1 MAQSGV
7 LSNFWLRPVRIDA
20 SVRRLAAFLLGCFL
34 HAAAAPAPLL
44 SDYTHTAW
52 GGLQGAP
59 VDVLKFAQS
68 RDGWLWIATATGL
81 YRYDGVQFERT
92 DSVYGHPLYSS
103 DVLGLM
109 AAKDGALWVGYRFG
123 GVTVLRPGGARTYL
137 EADGL
142 PGGSV
147 FHIEAAPDG
156 TVWVATRDGIAS
168 LAPGAGRFVRHER
181 TLGLPANRF
190 FQILFG
196 RDGTQWVAA
205 MDGVFFRRPGAR
217 AFAHAWPRMT
227 LMAMAESPD
236 GTLWASDD
244 RNRYYRVQTSAPPG
258 GAPPA
263 PLLHGSGM
271 WFDRDGTMW
280 LAQADAVER
289 NPDLRPARVPAQRLT
304 QRLTQ
309 MSGLSGALP
318 QSFFQDR
325 EGNIW
330 IGTSAGLDRLRRNRL
345 ALLPASVQFDHPGMV
360 RGPDGGVW
368 VGDAFNHVRS
378 ASAAGLHETVLKS
391 GFEASHWTPGGVLWI
406 GDARGLW
413 RRAPG
418 GAVTLVAPPGG
429 VPGFDPQAIQ
439 QDRRGRLWISFS
451 GRGLFRLADGQWTP
465 EGGLRGFA
473 APQAT
478 AMAMDAQGQVW
489 MGHAHNHVSVVAE
502 EGGRETV
509 RRLDAASGLQLGTLL
524 TLVPDGRDMWAG
536 GERGTM
542 LYRGGRFLALRG
554 AGGES
559 FRGVSGIVRLADGD
573 LWLHG
578 ADGIYHIG
586 AAALAQWLRAAPQEM
601 AHEPTHEPAHEVEF
615 ERFDALDGL
624 RGHAPQTR
632 PMPSL
637 LQAADG
643 MLWFSTGSAIAL
655 LDPAR
660 IHRNPL
666 PPPVLIRSV
675 TANGRR
681 HDIQQGEP
689 QSAPAALDL
698 PAGSD
703 SLRVA
708 FTALGLSMPERVRF
722 RYRLDGVDHGWQ
734 GPIAWRAI
742 SYTNLAPGSYR
753 FEVSAANED
762 GVWNPQP
769 AVLEIRIAPTF
780 VQTRWFLLMLA
791 AAGALLLY
799 AAYALRIRTLTR
811 RMQARLQGR
820 LEERSRIARSLHDT
834 LLQSVQGLLMSF
846 NAHVHQIPPGSRERA
861 NLERTLGLAGRM
873 LVEGRDQIMDLRA
886 AAAPGDMRLALEAF
900 GKELAGYGGNAFA
913 LHVAGRPRPLK
924 PHVSDEVYAIGRE
937 ALFNASR
944 HAHAGKVVLEL
955 DYGREA
961 FTLRI
966 RDDGC
971 GLDEAVARSGHR
983 PGHWGLP
990 DMRERAAA
998 LGARFDLASRPGE
1011 GTLIGVTL
1019 PAELA
1024 YQFAWR
1030 MPGRLLPLWW
1040 RRH

>member
-1 MAQSGV
+1 LTV
-7 LSNFWLRPVRIDA
+7 FVRID
-20 SVRRLAAFLLGCFL
+20 SCLRRFVAPFLLACHL
-34 HAAAAPAPLL
+34 HTAAAIAVPAPLL
-44 SDYTHTAW
+44 SDYTHSAW
-52 GGLQGAP
+52 GGAQGAP

-68 RDGWLWIATATGL
+68 GDGWLWIATATGL

-109 AAKDGALWVGYRFG
+109 AARDGALWVGYRFG
-123 GVTVLRPGGARTYL
+123 GVTVLRPGGARTWM

-142 PGGSV
+142 PGGSI

-156 TVWVATRDGIAS
+156 TVWVAARDGLAS
-168 LAPGAGRFVRHER
+168 LAPGADRFVRHEG

-196 RDGTQWVAA
+196 RDGTQWIAG
-205 MDGVFFRRPGAR
+205 MDGVFFRRPGER
-217 AFAHAWPRMT
+217 AFSHAWPRMT

-244 RNRYYRVQTSAPPG
+244 RNRYYRVRTTPPPG
-258 GAPPA
+258 KAPPA
-263 PLLHGSGM
+263 PVLNGSGM
-271 WFDRDGTMW
+271 WFDRDGVMW
-280 LAQADAVER
+280 LAQTDAVER
-289 NPDLRPARVPAQRLT
+289 KLEVRPARVPAQRLT
-304 QRLTQ
+304 QAT
-309 MSGLSGALP
+309 GLSGALP

-345 ALLPASVQFDHPGMV
+345 ALLPAGVEFDHPGMV
-360 RGPDGGVW
+360 RAPDGGVW
-368 VGDAFNHVRS
+368 VGDAINHVRK
-378 ASAAGLHETVLKS
+378 ASAAGLHDTVLKS
-391 GFEASHWTPGGVLWI
+391 GFEASHWTADGVLWI
-406 GDARGLW
+406 GDGRGLW
-413 RRAPG
+413 RRGPD
-418 GAVTLVAPPGG
+418 GAVELVAPPDK
-429 VPGFDPQAIQ
+429 VRGFDPQAIQ
-439 QDRRGRLWISFS
+439 QDRQGRLWVSFS
-451 GRGLFRLADGQWTP
+451 GRGLFRLAHGQWTRD
-465 EGGLRGFA
+465 GGLQGFA

-478 AMAMDAQGQVW
+478 TMAMDAQGNVW
-489 MGHAHNHVSVVAE
+489 MGHARNHISVVGSAA
-502 EGGRETV
+502 GQDTV
-509 RRLDAASGLQLGTLL
+509 RRLDAAAGLQLGTVL
-524 TLVPDGRDMWAG
+524 TLAPDGQDMWAG
-536 GERGTM
+536 GEGGTM

-554 AGGES
+554 TGGES

-578 ADGIYHIG
+578 ADGIYHIA
-586 AAALAQWLRAAPQEM
+586 AAALADWLRDVAHAP
-601 AHEPTHEPAHEVEF
+601 AREVAF

-632 PMPSL
+632 PTPSL
-637 LQAADG
+637 LRAADG
-643 MLWFSTGSAIAL
+643 MLWFSTGSTIAL

-660 IHRNPL
+660 IRRNPL

-675 TANGRR
+675 TSNNRR
-681 HDIQQGEP
+681 HDIRQDAG
-689 QSAPAALDL
+689 QSQPATLDL
-698 PAGSD
+698 PEGSD
-703 SLRVA
+703 SLRVT
-708 FTALGLSMPERVRF
+708 FTALALSMPERVRF
-722 RYRLDGVDHGWQ
+722 RYRLEGVDHGWQ
-734 GPIAWRAI
+734 GPIGYRGV

-762 GVWNPQP
+762 GVWSPAP
-769 AVLEIRIAPTF
+769 AVLDIRIAPTF
-780 VQTRWFLLMLA
+780 VQSRWFLLILA

-820 LEERSRIARSLHDT
+820 LEERSRLARSLHDT

-846 NAHVHQIPPGSRERA
+846 NAHVHQIPSGSRERA

-886 AAAPGDMRLALEAF
+886 SASSDDMRLALQAF
-900 GKELAGYGGNAFA
+900 GKELAEYSSHVFE
-913 LHVAGRPRPLK
+913 LHIAGRARPLR

-944 HAHAGKVVLEL
+944 HANAQKVVLTL

-961 FTLRI
+961 FALRI

-971 GLDEAVARSGHR
+971 GLDEDVASAGHR

-990 DMRERAAA
+990 GMRERAAA
-998 LGARFDLASRPGE
+998 LGARFELASRAGE
-1011 GTLIGVTL
+1011 GTTVGVTL
-1019 PAELA
+1019 AAELA
-1024 YQFAWR
+1024 YQFSLR
-1030 MPGRLLPLWW
+1030 MTGHLLPLWW
-1040 RRH
+1040 RRR

>member
-1 MAQSGV
+1 VLHGTIEFVKVDSFPRRAAAISLLLLHLHGGAAAQA
-7 LSNFWLRPVRIDA
+7 P
-20 SVRRLAAFLLGCFL
+20 
-34 HAAAAPAPLL
+34 AAAAPLL
-44 SDYTHTAW
+44 SAYTHSAW

-68 RDGWLWIATATGL
+68 SDGWLWIATATGL
-81 YRYDGVQFERT
+81 YRYDGVQFERA

-123 GVTVLRPGGARTYL
+123 GVTVLRPGGARTFM

-156 TVWVATRDGIAS
+156 TVWVAARDGIAS
-168 LAPGAGRFVRHER
+168 LAPGADHFVRHER
-181 TLGLPANRF
+181 TLGLPANRY

-196 RDGTQWVAA
+196 RDGTQWIAA
-205 MDGVFFRRPGAR
+205 VDGVFFRRPGER
-217 AFAHAWPRMT
+217 SFTHAWPRMT
-227 LMAMAESPD
+227 LMAMAEAPD

-244 RNRYYRVQTSAPPG
+244 RNRYYRVRTT
-258 GAPPA
+258 PPA
-263 PLLHGSGM
+263 PRAKPPSPVLSGSGM

-280 LAQADAVER
+280 LAQPNAFER
-289 NPDLRPARVPAQRLT
+289 KLDLRPGGVPAQRLT
-304 QRLTQ
+304 QAT
-309 MSGLSGALP
+309 GLSGALP

-345 ALLPASVQFDHPGMV
+345 ARLPTSFELDHPGMV

-368 VGDAFNHVRS
+368 VGDYFKDIRR
-378 ASAAGLHETVLKS
+378 ASAAGMHEVVLKTN
-391 GFEASHWTPGGVLWI
+391 FETSHWAPDGALWI
-406 GDARGLW
+406 GGSRGLW
-413 RRAPG
+413 RRAPDG
-418 GAVTLVAPPGG
+418 SVRFVAPPQKLS
-429 VPGFDPQAIQ
+429 GFAPQSIQ
-439 QDRRGRLWISFS
+439 QDRKGGLWVSFA
-451 GRGLFRLADGQWTP
+451 GAGLFRRLNGEWTRD
-465 EGGLRGFA
+465 GGLRGLPA
-473 APQAT
+473 QQAP
-478 AMAMDAQGQVW
+478 AMAMDAQGNVW
-489 MGHAHNHVSVVAE
+489 IGHARNHISVI
-502 EGGRETV
+502 ETHAGKESV
-509 RRLDAASGLQLGTLL
+509 RPLDAAAGLQLGTVL
-524 TLVPDGRDMWAG
+524 TLMPDGPTMWAG

-542 LYRGGRFLALRG
+542 LYRAGRFLALRG

-559 FRGVSGIVRLADGD
+559 FRGVSGIVRVADGD

-578 ADGIYHIG
+578 AEGIYHIG
-586 AAALAQWLRAAPQEM
+586 AGALAGWLG
-601 AHEPTHEPAHEVEF
+601 EPTREVAF

-632 PMPSL
+632 PAPSL

-643 MLWFSTGSAIAL
+643 KLWFSTGSAIAL

-660 IHRNPL
+660 IRRNPL
-666 PPPVLIRSV
+666 APPVLIRSV
-675 TANGRR
+675 VSNNQRYE
-681 HDIQQGEP
+681 IQQP
-689 QSAPAALDL
+689 DRQNPRIDL
-698 PAGSD
+698 PSGSD

-708 FTALGLSMPERVRF
+708 FTAPSLSIPERVRF
-722 RYRLDGVDHGWQ
+722 RYRMEGVDHGWQ
-734 GPIAWRAI
+734 GPVAYRGAT
-742 SYTNLAPGSYR
+742 YTNLDPGSYR
-753 FEVSAANED
+753 FEVTAANED

-769 AVLEIRIAPTF
+769 AVLDIRIPPTF
-780 VQTRWFLLMLA
+780 VQSRWFLLLLA
-791 AAGALLLY
+791 LGAALLLY
-799 AAYALRIRTLTR
+799 AAYVLRIRTLTR
-811 RMQARLQGR
+811 RMQARLQGQ

-834 LLQSVQGLLMSF
+834 LLQSVQGLLMTF

-886 AAAPGDMRLALEAF
+886 SASPEDMRQALHAF
-900 GKELAGYGGNAFA
+900 GKELAEYSGNAFE
-913 LHVAGRPRPLK
+913 LQVKGRARPLK

-944 HAHAGKVVLEL
+944 YAHAGRVVLAL
-955 DYGREA
+955 DYGRDA

-971 GLDEAVARSGHR
+971 GLDEDVAASGHR

-990 DMRERAAA
+990 GMRERADA
-998 LGARFDLASRPGE
+998 LGARFELASRPGA
-1011 GTLIGVTL
+1011 GTEIAVTL
-1019 PAELA
+1019 AGELA
-1024 YQFAWR
+1024 YQFSLM
-1030 MPGRLLPLWW
+1030 MPAHLLPGWW
-1040 RRH
+1040 RRR

>member
-1 MAQSGV
+1 MAQSSL
-7 LSNFWLRPVRIDA
+7 LSNYWLPDVRIDSFA
-20 SVRRLAAFLLGCFL
+20 RRLAAALLVVCHL
-34 HAAAAPAPLL
+34 HNGAATAAPAPLL
-44 SDYTHTAW
+44 SDYTHSAW

-109 AAKDGALWVGYRFG
+109 AARDGALWVGYRFG
-123 GVTVLRPGGARTYL
+123 GVTVLRPGGARTYM

-142 PGGSV
+142 PGGSI

-156 TVWVATRDGIAS
+156 TVWVAARDGIAS
-168 LAPGAGRFVRHER
+168 LAPGADRFVRHER

-196 RDGTQWVAA
+196 RDGTQWIAG
-205 MDGVFFRRPGAR
+205 MDGVFFRRPGER
-217 AFAHAWPRMT
+217 AFTHAWPRMT

-244 RNRYYRVQTSAPPG
+244 RNRYYRVRTAPPPG
-258 GAPPA
+258 KAPPA
-263 PLLHGSGM
+263 PALNGSGM
-271 WFDRDGTMW
+271 WFDRDGIMW
-280 LAQADAVER
+280 LAQTDGVER
-289 NPDLRPARVPAQRLT
+289 KLDLHPARVPAQRLT
-304 QRLTQ
+304 QA
-309 MSGLSGALP
+309 SGLSGALP

-345 ALLPASVQFDHPGMV
+345 ALLPTAVELDHPGMV
-360 RGPDGGVW
+360 RAPDGGVW
-368 VGDAFNHVRS
+368 VGDAINHVHK
-378 ASAAGLHETVLKS
+378 ASAAGLHDTVLKS
-391 GFEASHWTPGGVLWI
+391 GFEASHWAPDGVLWI

-413 RRAPG
+413 RRAPDG
-418 GAVTLVAPPGG
+418 TVGLVAPPDNLR
-429 VPGFDPQAIQ
+429 GFDPQAIQ
-439 QDRRGRLWISFS
+439 QDRQGRLWVSFS
-451 GRGLFRLADGQWTP
+451 GRGLFRLARGQWTRD
-465 EGGLRGFA
+465 GGLQGFA

-478 AMAMDAQGQVW
+478 AMAMDAQGNVW
-489 MGHAHNHVSVVAE
+489 MGHARNHISVV
-502 EGGRETV
+502 GGAAGPDTV
-509 RRLDAASGLQLGTLL
+509 RRLDAAAGLQLGTVL
-524 TLVPDGRDMWAG
+524 TLAPDGQDMWAG
-536 GERGTM
+536 GERGIM
-542 LYRGGRFLALRG
+542 LYRGGRFAALRG
-554 AGGES
+554 TGGES
-559 FRGVSGIVRLADGD
+559 FRGVSGIVRLPDGD

-578 ADGIYHIG
+578 AEGIYHIA
-586 AAALAQWLRAAPQEM
+586 AAALADWLRDAAH
-601 AHEPTHEPAHEVEF
+601 APAREVAF

-632 PMPSL
+632 PTPSL
-637 LQAADG
+637 LRTADG

-660 IHRNPL
+660 IRRNPL

-675 TANGRR
+675 TSSNRR
-681 HDIQQGEP
+681 YPVQEGTAQA
-689 QSAPAALDL
+689 APAALEL
-698 PAGSD
+698 PQGSD

-722 RYRLDGVDHGWQ
+722 RYRLEGVDHGWQ
-734 GPIAWRAI
+734 GPIGWRAV

-780 VQTRWFLLMLA
+780 VQSRWFLLMLA
-791 AAGALLLY
+791 VAAALLLY

-846 NAHVHQIPPGSRERA
+846 NAHMHQIPRGSRERA
-861 NLERTLGLAGRM
+861 NLERTLDLAGRM

-886 AAAPGDMRLALEAF
+886 SASPDDMRLALQAF
-900 GKELAGYGGNAFA
+900 GKELAEYSGNAFE
-913 LHVAGRPRPLK
+913 LRITGRARPLR

-944 HAHAGKVVLEL
+944 YANAGKVVLAL

-961 FTLRI
+961 FTLCI
-966 RDDGC
+966 HDDGC
-971 GLDEAVARSGHR
+971 GLDEDVASTGHR

-990 DMRERAAA
+990 GMRERAAA
-998 LGARFDLASRPGE
+998 LGARFDLKSLAGE
-1011 GTLIGVTL
+1011 GTAIGVTL

-1024 YQFAWR
+1024 YQFSLR
-1030 MPGRLLPLWW
+1030 MPGHLVPLWW
-1040 RRH
+1040 RRR